1 MPNKSN
7 KIKLIFAIYWF
18 FLAYILAALIWWFI
32 ALTHQNNQMT
42 NFKIDRLQKDRADF
56 EMQYNNVLDEKQR
69 KSHQYIGE
77 GSIFLLL
84 IIAGAIFLY
93 RAVNKQL
100 QISKQQ
106 QHFMMAVTHELKTP
120 IAVTKLNLETMQKR
134 KLDEEQQQRLINNTV
149 HEANR
154 MNALC
159 NNLLLSSQFD
169 AGGYKISK
177 ETLSL
182 SELTSDCVSD
192 FIKRYPG
199 RTFETDIEKDVFVNS
214 DNMLLQI
221 VMNNL
226 LDNAVKYS
234 PKEGKI
240 TTSLKSENQKAIL
253 TVTDEGNGISAEER
267 SKVFK
272 KFYRSGSEA
281 NSMAKGTGLGLYL
294 VDRIMKAH
302 DGKISIK
309 DHQPKGTEFVVELN
323 QMT

>member
-7 KIKLIFAIYWF
+7 RIKLIFAIYWF

-32 ALTHQNNQMT
+32 ALTQQNNQMT
-42 NFKIDRLQKDRADF
+42 NFKIDRLQKDSPDY
-56 EMQYNNVLDEKQR
+56 ELKYNLILIEKER
-69 KSHQYIGE
+69 KEKQYIGE
-77 GSIFLLL
+77 GAIFMLL
-84 IIAGAIFLY
+84 ILAGSIFLY

-100 QISKQQ
+100 KLSRQQ

-120 IAVTKLNLETMQKR
+120 IAVTKLNLETLQKR
-134 KLDEEQQQRLINNTV
+134 KLDEEQQAKLLNNTL

-169 AGGYKISK
+169 AGGYTITK

-182 SELTSDCVSD
+182 SELASDCVAD

-199 RTFETDIEKDVFVNS
+199 RIFQNDIQKDIYVEA

-240 TTSLKSENQKAIL
+240 ITSLKNMNQCAIL
-253 TVTDEGNGISAEER
+253 SVTDEGNGISAEEKN
-267 SKVFK
+267 KVFK
-272 KFYRSGSEA
+272 KFYRSGNET
-281 NSMAKGTGLGLYL
+281 NSKAKGTGLGLYL
-294 VDRIMKAH
+294 VDRIIKAH
-302 DGKISIK
+302 DGKITIL
-309 DHQPKGTEFVVELN
+309 DHQPKGAEFVVELN